1 MRRMAA
7 AAALLLAANCGA
19 PTAPTPAAEALELR
33 LQTAHFRI
41 LGGRVSDATLRAAA
55 DRLETEYPRV
65 LSDLGVAGVS
75 VVTVKV
81 WQDEAAFA
89 SESQRYFGQRLPATG
104 YITGPD
110 EVRVLATPALTVN
123 AVHEFCHAVSLYVSP
138 SFGNNPRW
146 LWETVALYE
155 NGEFVDPR
163 TLDYMVRGAYPTLQQ
178 LNAGVDSSQQVYQLG
193 FVLGEFITTRW
204 GRDGFVRLIQA
215 NGDLRGALGISP
227 AEFETAWAAWVRARY
242 LS

>member
-55 DRLETEYPRV
+55 DWLETEYPRV

-89 SESQRYFGQRLPATG
+89 SESQRYSRPAAARHRLHH
-104 YITGPD
+104 GP
-110 EVRVLATPALTVN
+110 R
-123 AVHEFCHAVSLYVSP
+123 
-138 SFGNNPRW
+138 
-146 LWETVALYE
+146 
-155 NGEFVDPR
+155 
-163 TLDYMVRGAYPTLQQ
+163 RGAG
-178 LNAGVDSSQQVYQLG
+178 AGDSRPHR
-193 FVLGEFITTRW
+193 ER
-204 GRDGFVRLIQA
+204 R
-215 NGDLRGALGISP
+215 P
-227 AEFETAWAAWVRARY
+227 
-242 LS
+242 